1 MTAKGQQE
9 LELSGAKFR
18 RNFIT
23 LLTSD
28 QYQERIC
35 LHTDGGEAGGG
46 RILQRRKILA
56 DQGVGM
62 GNRLFLL
69 SLGT

>member
-28 QYQERIC
+28 QCQVRIC
-35 LHTDGGEAGGG
+35 FHTDGGKTGGG
-46 RILQRRKILA
+46 CILQGRKILA
-56 DQGVGM
+56 DQDDGM
-62 GNRLFLL
+62 GNWLFLL
-69 SLGT
+69 SLCA